1 VRFVARSWIST
12 SSNSAINAGNTSV
25 SILPEGN
32 GPAQNPI
39 PTILGIIIALL
50 ASTTS
55 FFVKVV
61 VNTGQ
66 EEAVSHL
73 GIICVRSANVK
84 AQSSNKMQISNI
96 KTFDIQIY
104 IRSLYGESS

>member
-1 VRFVARSWIST
+1 VRFVVRSWINT
-12 SSNSAINAGNTSV
+12 FSNSAINAGNISV
-25 SILPEGN
+25 SILPEEN
-32 GPAQNPI
+32 RPAQNPI

-50 ASTTS
+50 AWKTS

-73 GIICVRSANVK
+73 GIISVKNVRTMRD
-84 AQSSNKMQISNI
+84 SS
-96 KTFDIQIY
+96 
-104 IRSLYGESS
+104 E